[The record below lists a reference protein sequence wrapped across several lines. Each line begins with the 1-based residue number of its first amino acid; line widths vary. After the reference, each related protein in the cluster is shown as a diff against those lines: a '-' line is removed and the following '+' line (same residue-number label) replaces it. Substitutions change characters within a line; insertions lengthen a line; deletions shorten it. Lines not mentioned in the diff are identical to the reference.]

1 MLNTKQ
7 KINVINKRAF
17 TLIEALV
24 AVSILMIAITAP
36 MYLTQKS
43 LSTASLAKD
52 QMVASFLAQD
62 AIEAV
67 LNIRDEIA
75 LRGEGEDWLDPEGLL
90 GVCLCN
96 DKDTDCNFDYFD
108 KSSISF
114 CTVDTTALIWNS
126 TFIERGD
133 SASSKIKIT
142 YEKDTAENKVF
153 LKYDYN
159 TENRSF
165 CDNFTG
171 PGYCSE
177 DSKYSRYINIMKNPA
192 DNENEA
198 LLKVRVSW
206 DSPLGKQKVEIER
219 FMYNLSEN
227 F

>member
-1 MLNTKQ
+1 MKFF
-7 KINVINKRAF
+7 KNKKSGF

-24 AVSILMIAITAP
+24 AVSILMIAIASP

-67 LNIRDEIA
+67 KNIRDEIS
-75 LRGEGEDWLDPEGLL
+75 LRGEGEDWLEGTLL
-90 GVCLCN
+90 QPCLCN
-96 DKDTDCNFDYFD
+96 DKDVECNFDYPD
-108 KSSISF
+108 KKFITF
-114 CTVDTTALIWNS
+114 CTIDTTALSWNEDFIKVGFTAS
-126 TFIERGD
+126 PGIKLTF
-133 SASSKIKIT
+133 
-142 YEKDTAENKVF
+142 EKDIEGNKVF

-159 TENRSF
+159 TKNFSS
-165 CDNFTG
+165 CKNFTG

-177 DSKYSRYINIMKNPA
+177 DSKYSRYINILKNPTGNNP
-192 DNENEA
+192 DEA

-206 DSPLGKQKVEIER
+206 DTPLGPQNVEIEN
-219 FMYNLSEN
+219 FLYNFSEN